1 MNADRGG
8 HAPGDDTTPG
18 SRRDRSRPAVRPFAS
33 SPTAAQAHLVRET
46 MSTGA
51 QAYLLPGP
59 APEAIPSMNL
69 SSPQDTKI
77 DLRDPALYINRELSQ
92 LEFNF
97 RVLAQAQDPR
107 VPLLER
113 LRFLCIT
120 CTNLDEFFEIRVAT
134 VLEQKSLGVRS
145 VGPDGFAPDD
155 LLNRIRERGQELVRQ
170 QYALW
175 NRVLLPALTDAGVH
189 FIPRDRWNAKQKR
202 WLLQHFRD
210 EILPVLSPLGLD
222 PSHPFPRILNK
233 SLNFAVVLEGRDAFG
248 REAGMALVRA
258 PRSLPRI
265 IRLPPDIAGAADGFV
280 FLSAL
285 LGSFMDELFPGMSV
299 KGSYQFRVTRNGEL
313 LVDEDEVDDLA
324 HALRDELRERG
335 FARAVRLEL
344 ADSCPKDI
352 AAFLA
357 EHFEVDERA
366 VYRCDGPVNLNRVA
380 AIYESVDRA
389 DLKYPGFLP
398 HLAFQ
403 AGDEP
408 KLFDEIVRR
417 DILLHHPFDGFGTV
431 IELLRQAAHDP
442 GVLAIKQTLYRAGAN
457 SPIVQHLIDAA
468 RNGKDVTVVVE
479 LRARFDEEANI
490 QLADRLQE
498 AGVQVVY
505 GVVGF
510 KTHAKLLLIV
520 RREPGGLRRYAHL
533 GTGNYHPGT
542 ARSYTDIG
550 LLTSERDLT
559 EDVSKMFQQL
569 SSLGSAIRLKRLLQ
583 SPFTLHKAMIAKIG
597 REAEHARAG
606 KPSGIRARM
615 NALTEPGVIE
625 ALYQASQVGVPIDLI
640 VRGACA
646 LRPGLPGVS
655 ETIRVRSIVG
665 RFLEHSRVF
674 WFANDVQPEVYCAS
688 ADWMER
694 NLLRRVEACFPILD
708 STLAERVVAET
719 LDNYLAD
726 NTQAWALRSDGS
738 YERVE
743 AGEQMPHCAQQH
755 LLSQLSG

>member
-1 MNADRGG
+1 MNADHPEGTDSAPADSGRSPDRGTM
-8 HAPGDDTTPG
+8 ATNVPVKPDPARATEAMNQTSELATT
-18 SRRDRSRPAVRPFAS
+18 
-33 SPTAAQAHLVRET
+33 
-46 MSTGA
+46 
-51 QAYLLPGP
+51 
-59 APEAIPSMNL
+59 
-69 SSPQDTKI
+69 I

-134 VLEQKSLGVRS
+134 VLEQRSLGVRA
-145 VGPDGFAPDD
+145 VGPDGLAPDEA
-155 LLNRIRERGQELVRQ
+155 LNRIRERATELVRQ

-175 NRVLLPALTDAGVH
+175 NQVLLPALAENGVR
-189 FIPRDRWNAKQKR
+189 ILPRDNWNARQRR
-202 WLLQHFRD
+202 WLQQHFRD

-265 IRLPPDIAGAADGFV
+265 IRLPPEVAEAPDGFV
-280 FLSAL
+280 FLSAV
-285 LGSFMDELFPGMSV
+285 LGSFMDELFPGMKV

-313 LVDEDEVDDLA
+313 LVDEDEVDNLA
-324 HALRDELRERG
+324 HALKDELRERG

-344 ADSCPKDI
+344 ADTCPREMT
-352 AAFLA
+352 AFLA
-357 EHFEVDERA
+357 GHFQVDSRA

-380 AIYESVDRA
+380 AIYDSVDRP
-389 DLKYPGFLP
+389 DLKYPSFLP
-398 HLAFQ
+398 RMAFQ
-403 AGDEP
+403 SGDEP
-408 KLFDEIVRR
+408 GLFDEIARR
-417 DILLHHPFDGFGTV
+417 DLLLHHPFDGFGTV

-490 QLADRLQE
+490 LLADRLQE

-505 GVVGF
+505 GVVGY

-520 RREPGGLRRYAHL
+520 RRESGGLRRYAHL

-542 ARSYTDIG
+542 ARAYTDIG
-550 LLTSERDLT
+550 LLTCHRDLT
-559 EDVSKMFQQL
+559 EDVSKLFQQL
-569 SSLGSAIRLKRLLQ
+569 SSLSTMIRLKHLLA
-583 SPFTLHKAMIAKIG
+583 SPFTLHKAMLAKIQ

-606 KPSGIRARM
+606 RPSGIRARM

-625 ALYQASQVGVPIDLI
+625 ALYQASQAGVPIDLI

-646 LRPGLPGVS
+646 LRPGLAGVS
-655 ETIRVRSIVG
+655 ETIRVRSVIG
-665 RFLEHSRVF
+665 RFLEHSRVY
-674 WFANDVQPEVYCAS
+674 WFANGGEAEVYCAS

-694 NLLRRVEACFPILD
+694 NLLRRIEACFPILD
-708 STLAERVVAET
+708 AKLAARVVSET

-726 NTQAWALRSDGS
+726 NTQAWQLNPDGS
-738 YERVE
+738 YTRIEHGE
-743 AGEQMPHCAQQH
+743 AMPHCAQLH